1 MREKAMNFLF
11 KRDKVKSKY
20 KMTDILLYFQSVAE
34 YPKQLYSS

>member
-1 MREKAMNFLF
+1 MNFLF

-20 KMTDILLYFQSVAE
+20 KTTDILLYFQSVAE